1 MLRSHGAPPRS
12 EALPLVFGCLADPL
26 RRRKV
31 ESALRDAAD
40 ARWFG
45 SFVDLREAL
54 ETEPRRVVVAVIDMR
69 DPTGASANGFA
80 RTMADTYPGIGIV
93 AYRHPRRDSEA
104 EVCQLGASGVHD
116 LLVEGLTD
124 EGYMARETIL
134 GACRRGAADMVMHEL
149 TKVLPE
155 RLVPFAETV
164 VRNPSN
170 SSVEKVTRHLNIHR
184 QTPNS
189 WCKKERF
196 LRPEEVLM
204 WCRLLLVA
212 TMLELTS
219 RTLESIAVELDY
231 ASATSLRN
239 QLRNYTGMT
248 SREIRAAGLSAVM
261 SVFVG
266 RIAQRRA
273 GLGGIID
280 PPADNT
286 VIPIRI
292 SHAG

>member
-1 MLRSHGAPPRS
+1 MLRSHAAPPRS
-12 EALPLVFGCLADPL
+12 EPLPLVFGCLADPV

-31 ESALRDAAD
+31 ESALRDAAT
-40 ARWFG
+40 ARWFS

-54 ETEPRRVVVAVIDMR
+54 ETEIQRVVVAVVDMH
-69 DPTGASANGFA
+69 DSTGASAHGFA
-80 RTMADTYPGIGIV
+80 RTMADAYPGIGIV
-93 AYRHPRRDSEA
+93 AYRHSRRDSEA
-104 EVCQLGASGVHD
+104 DVCQLGAAGVHD

-124 EGYMARETIL
+124 EGFLARETIL
-134 GACRRGAADMVMHEL
+134 GACRRGAGDVVMYEL
-149 TKVLPE
+149 AKVLPE
-155 RLVPFAETV
+155 RLLPFADTV
-164 VRNPSN
+164 VRNPSK
-170 SSVEKVTRHLNIHR
+170 SSIEKVTRHLNIHR

-212 TMLELTS
+212 SMLELTS
-219 RTLESIAVELDY
+219 RTLESIAVELEY

-280 PPADNT
+280 APADNT
-286 VIPIRI
+286 VIPIRV
-292 SHAG
+292 SGTR